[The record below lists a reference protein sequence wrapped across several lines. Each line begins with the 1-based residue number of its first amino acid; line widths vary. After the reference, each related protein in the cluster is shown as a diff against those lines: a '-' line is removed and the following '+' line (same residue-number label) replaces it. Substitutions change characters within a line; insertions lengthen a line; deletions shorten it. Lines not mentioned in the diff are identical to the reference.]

1 MLTDAAPFDVTA
13 RTAAPVPVITSGEE
27 GVRAAEVI
35 RTIAVVDPAVAQVP
49 QGHFLLVDVLTTL
62 GTLEQRP
69 RRHWRNARTHASHD
83 PVAWKYHHVGNYL
96 LNDVMPANHGQ
107 I

>member
-13 RTAAPVPVITSGEE
+13 RTAAPVPVVTSGEE
-27 GVRAAEVI
+27 AIRAAEVI
-35 RTIAVVDPAVAQVP
+35 RTMAAGDPAIAQVP

-62 GTLEQRP
+62 GTPEQR
-69 RRHWRNARTHASHD
+69 RRNARTHACHD
-83 PVAWKYHHVGNYL
+83 PVAWKYHHADNHL
-96 LNDVMPANHGQ
+96 LNDVRPSNHGQ